1 MPPITPRILGVDEL
15 YLERVERAR
24 QQTFEEGFLAGG
36 ELFEFACELMAAGI
50 RMQVPEADAQRV
62 RRLMEERL
70 ALGRRLE
77 TRP

>member
-1 MPPITPRILGVDEL
+1 MPPITPRIVGIDDL

-36 ELFEFACELMAAGI
+36 ELFELGCEFMAAGI
-50 RMQVPEADAQRV
+50 RMQFPEADAGRV
-62 RRLMEERL
+62 RQIIAERL

-77 TRP
+77 NRP